1 MSTETRDLL
10 LLVVAVVTAAGCAY
24 YYIAA
29 VLDEDRPLS
38 RVAALSFF
46 GFAAV
51 AGVLLWRVL

>member
-1 MSTETRDLL
+1 VSTETRDLL

-38 RVAALSFF
+38 RVAALAFF
-46 GFAAV
+46 VFGVVSAV
-51 AGVLLWRVL
+51 FIRRLF